1 MSRAVPRLG
10 CLCTCVV
17 IVFVG
22 LCALEKVCVH
32 SSRLVYVDKCVLPT
46 VLGKN
51 LSELLNPKQR
61 ETRGAY
67 LLELN
72 VGHYKMLNMKDSIL
86 NTK

>member
-1 MSRAVPRLG
+1 MLIS
-10 CLCTCVV
+10 
-17 IVFVG
+17 
-22 LCALEKVCVH
+22 VC
-32 SSRLVYVDKCVLPT
+32 SPT

-72 VGHYKMLNMKDSIL
+72 VGHYKILNMKDLIL

>member
-1 MSRAVPRLG
+1 MFVYVRRDSFCRFV
-10 CLCTCVV
+10 CTR
-17 IVFVG
+17 VG
-22 LCALEKVCVH
+22 LFKLVSVCFQ
-32 SSRLVYVDKCVLPT
+32 T

-72 VGHYKMLNMKDSIL
+72 VGYYKILNMKDLIL
-86 NTK
+86 LY

>member
-1 MSRAVPRLG
+1 MYVRRDSFCRFV
-10 CLCTCVV
+10 CTR
-17 IVFVG
+17 VG

-32 SSRLVYVDKCVLPT
+32 SSRFVYVDKCASFPT

-72 VGHYKMLNMKDSIL
+72 VGHYKMLNMKDLRL
-86 NTK
+86 NTKC

>member
-1 MSRAVPRLG
+1 MFVYVRRDSFCRFV
-10 CLCTCVV
+10 CTR
-17 IVFVG
+17 VG
-22 LCALEKVCVH
+22 LCALEKVCVR

-72 VGHYKMLNMKDSIL
+72 VGHFKIL
-86 NTK
+86 N